1 MKKRLL
7 ASLVCLVLL
16 VGSLAAGATT
26 KTLNYGDEGPDVISL
41 QRRLRE
47 LNYNPGIADG
57 KYGYKTYLAVRD
69 FQYQNG
75 LKVDGLVGE
84 TTYILL
90 FSSKAVPN
98 PKSPLP
104 APVPY
109 PGVNRVQYGD
119 QGPGVTLVQNALKGL
134 GYFSD
139 AIDGVFGYSTVL
151 AVRHFQRINKLQVD
165 GIVGPDTWAVLS
177 AIGAIPAPGPVVTPP
192 YVAPTPLPTPAP
204 GQQNVRIA
212 YGDRNNLVTD
222 VQTRLKTL
230 GYYTGIVDGAFGY
243 TTKQAV
249 ERFQRANN
257 LKADGV
263 VGPITWEKMMAAT
276 AIPVPTAKPAPT
288 GVPVVPETPAPST
301 LRLEMGSSGLQVQQ
315 LQEKLIALKFY
326 SGPLDGKYGY
336 STVVA
341 VRAFQKAN
349 GLKADGIVGPLTW
362 NKLFGGA
369 PLPKPTATPVPGV
382 PTLAPTPVGPTPK
395 PTPTPAPG
403 AGIKL
408 SYGMKNALVGQMQE
422 RLKALGYYGGAVD
435 SAFGYTT
442 YQAVRSFQRYNNLK
456 VDGVVGPTTWAA
468 MMGPSP
474 VYKPK

>member
-7 ASLVCLVLL
+7 ASLLCLVML
-16 VGSLAAGATT
+16 VGSLAVSATS
-26 KTLNYGDEGPDVISL
+26 KTLNYGDEGPDVVTL

-47 LNYNPGIADG
+47 LNYNPGTADG

-84 TTYILL
+84 QTYILL
-90 FSSKAVPN
+90 FSSSAVPN

-109 PGVNRVQYGD
+109 PGVSRVQYGD
-119 QGPGVTLVQNALKGL
+119 QGPGVTLVQNALKHL
-134 GYFSD
+134 NYFSD

-165 GIVGPDTWAVLS
+165 GIVGPNTWAVLS
-177 AIGAIPAPGPVVTPP
+177 ATGAIPAPGPVVTPP

-212 YGDRNNLVTD
+212 YGDRNNLVTE
-222 VQTRLKTL
+222 VQNRLYAL
-230 GYYTGIVDGAFGY
+230 GYYTYAVDGAFGY

-263 VGPITWEKMMAAT
+263 VGPITWQKLMSSS

-288 GVPVVPETPAPST
+288 GVPVTPETPAPAT
-301 LRLEMGSSGLQVQQ
+301 LRLELGSSGLQVQQ
-315 LQEKLIALKFY
+315 LQEKLIELKFY

-349 GLKADGIVGPLTW
+349 GVKSDGIVGPVTW
-362 NKLFGGA
+362 NRLFGGSA
-369 PLPKPTATPVPGV
+369 APKPTATPVPGV
-382 PTLAPTPVGPTPK
+382 PTLKPTAPGVTPK

-408 SYGMKNALVGQMQE
+408 TYGMKNALVGQMQE
-422 RLKALGYYGGAVD
+422 RLRDLNYYDGAID
-435 SAFGYTT
+435 SAFGYST
-442 YQAVRSFQRYNNLK
+442 YLAVRSFQRLNGLK
-456 VDGVVGPTTWAA
+456 VDGVVGPATWRA
-468 MMGPSP
+468 MMSPSP
-474 VYKPK
+474 VYKP